1 MNQAKVTDLDYIH
14 VLVATPVV
22 VSCTQAARVQPLHLQ
37 RTAHD
42 ALTRVLHR
50 LTPDSTPLWH
60 EVEQHVNRHAEVLI
74 VDDTT
79 LDKPYAQHS
88 GLVHRLW
95 SGTHHRVVQGIN
107 LVTLLW
113 SDGAACLPIDYR
125 FYDKP
130 NDGAT
135 KHDQVQAMLATAHA
149 GGASHRSSHLIAGTV
164 VCRR

>member
-1 MNQAKVTDLDYIH
+1 
-14 VLVATPVV
+14 
-22 VSCTQAARVQPLHLQ
+22 
-37 RTAHD
+37 
-42 ALTRVLHR
+42 
-50 LTPDSTPLWH
+50 
-60 EVEQHVNRHAEVLI
+60 VEQHVNRHAGVLI

-79 LDKPYAQHS
+79 LDNPYAQHI

-135 KHDQVQAMLATAHA
+135 KHDHVQAMLATAHA
-149 GGASHRSSHLIAGTV
+149 GGPATD
-164 VCRR
+164 RRI

>member
-79 LDKPYAQHS
+79 WTNRMLSTAAWSIVCGPARIIEWFR
-88 GLVHRLW
+88 GLT
-95 SGTHHRVVQGIN
+95 S
-107 LVTLLW
+107 
-113 SDGAACLPIDYR
+113 
-125 FYDKP
+125 
-130 NDGAT
+130 
-135 KHDQVQAMLATAHA
+135 
-149 GGASHRSSHLIAGTV
+149 
-164 VCRR
+164 